1 MHKYSRHLSVFILCL
16 PLMLPLQARAAAGA
30 YVGISAGQ
38 ATLKNQGSPDETAI
52 GYKFFGGLQATGPFA
67 VEVSHVNL
75 GKYYKDTAN
84 ALEVSGN
91 ALHLVGK
98 LPFSARLA
106 ALAKVGLFSWDV
118 QYNGSTAS
126 TTGTDTTYGF
136 AMTYILL
143 TGQTLRVEWES
154 YSDVGKVNNYSGR
167 DMNLISIGLSISF

>member
-1 MHKYSRHLSVFILCL
+1 MHKFSRHLSLFVLCL
-16 PLMLPLQARAAAGA
+16 PLFLPVQAQADARA
-30 YVGISAGQ
+30 YVGIGAGQ

-52 GYKFFGGLQATGPFA
+52 GYKIFGGLYATGPFA
-67 VEVSHVNL
+67 VEVSHINL

-84 ALEVSGN
+84 AFEVSGN

-98 LPFSARLA
+98 LPFSPRLA

-136 AMTYILL
+136 ALTYILM
-143 TGQTLRVEWES
+143 TGQTFRVEWEN
-154 YSDVGKVNNYSGR
+154 YSDVGKVNTYSGH
-167 DMNLISIGLSISF
+167 DMTLISAGISISF